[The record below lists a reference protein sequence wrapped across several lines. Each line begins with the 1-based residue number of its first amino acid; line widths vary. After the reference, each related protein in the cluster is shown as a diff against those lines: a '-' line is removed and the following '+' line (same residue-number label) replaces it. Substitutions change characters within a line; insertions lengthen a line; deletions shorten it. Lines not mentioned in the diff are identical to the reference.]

1 MQGRRVVVTGMG
13 VLSPVGNSVEMA
25 WKSVR
30 DGISGIGPVTHFDT
44 EGCATQIAGEVRDF
58 DVTDYL
64 TPKDARKMD
73 PFIHYGIA
81 ASFDALDASG
91 ITADNTN
98 PDRVGVAVAAGIGG
112 IATIAETDRKY
123 VNGGIRKISPFFV
136 PSSIINMISGH
147 VSIMRGFKGPNYAVV
162 TACTTGTHNL
172 GLAARN
178 IAYGD
183 ADVMVAGG
191 AEYATIPTAMGGF
204 MAARAMSTRNDEPT
218 KASRPW
224 DQDRDGFVLSDGAAA
239 LVLEEFEHA
248 RARGAD
254 MLAEV
259 VGVGFS
265 GDAFHMTS
273 PPDDG
278 DGALRCMTAA
288 LADAN
293 LDAGEVDY
301 VNAHATSTEIGD
313 VAESLAMERL
323 FGGAQQAPPVS
334 STKSSTGHLLGA
346 AGSIEA
352 VFSVMALRE
361 GVAPPTINLDNV
373 GEGCNLDYV
382 PHEAREMPIKVA
394 LSNSFGFGGTNGTLV
409 LRAV

>member
-13 VLSPVGNSVEMA
+13 VLSPVGNSVELA
-25 WKSVR
+25 WNSVR

-224 DQDRDGFVLSDGAAA
+224 DRDRDGFVLSDGAAA